1 MGRGLDPESC
11 MRLALQSA
19 RRRMGRTFPNPSVGA
34 VVWKGGRVLG
44 RGATHPPG
52 GPHAEKV
59 AIARARKKHGDAALR
74 GASMAVT
81 LEPCGFTGRTG
92 PCTKDVIEAGIARVY
107 VGVRDP
113 HEKVS
118 GAGIRKLRRAGIE
131 VVVGILEAACAEHH
145 RGFFS
150 LCERGRPFVTLKLA
164 SSLDGRIATRTGESR
179 WITSKEARAFV
190 HRIRARSDGVMVGSE
205 TALADDPA
213 LSARRGDR
221 VLARPVRVLVDSRLR
236 VPADAKLYSASE
248 DTQTL
253 VLTRSAARGR
263 AAREAKGARLIDL
276 PGPAGGLDLKAGLA
290 ALGRFGLTTLLVEG
304 GGGLA
309 AALLRA
315 DLVDEIHWMLAPRL
329 IGGDGRSALGSLG
342 VEALKSSPGLEWIR
356 EGRLGADLHIQAR
369 RIRRREKGIS

>member
-1 MGRGLDPESC
+1 MPRGLEPESC
-11 MRLALQSA
+11 MRLALESA
-19 RRRMGRTFPNPSVGA
+19 RRQMGRTFPNPSVGA
-34 VVWKGGRVLG
+34 VVWKGSRLLG
-44 RGATHPPG
+44 RGATRPPG
-52 GPHAEKV
+52 GAHAEKV
-59 AIARARKKHGDAALR
+59 AIERARKKFGSRVLQ

-92 PCTKDVIEAGIARVY
+92 PCTEEIVEAGIARVY

-118 GAGIRKLRRAGIE
+118 GSGIRRLRRAGIE
-131 VVVGILEAACAEHH
+131 VVVGVLAEACEEHH

-164 SSLDGRIATRTGESR
+164 STLDGRIATRRGESR

-205 TALADDPA
+205 TAVADDPA
-213 LSARRGDR
+213 LTARRGKR
-221 VLARPVRVLVDSRLR
+221 VIARPVRVLVDSRLR
-236 VPADAKLYSASE
+236 VPVDSHLYSSQEGAE
-248 DTQTL
+248 TV

-263 AAREAKGARLIDL
+263 RAREAKGAQLIDL
-276 PGPAGGLDLKAGLA
+276 PGPVGGLDLEAGLE

-315 DLVDEIHWMLAPRL
+315 DLVDEIHWILAPRL
-329 IGGDGRSALGSLG
+329 IGGDGRAALGSLG
-342 VEALKSSPGLEWIR
+342 VEALESSPGLEWIR

-369 RIRRREKGIS
+369 RI

>member
-1 MGRGLDPESC
+1 

-19 RRRMGRTFPNPSVGA
+19 RRMMGRTFPNPSVGA
-34 VVWKGGRVLG
+34 VIWKGSRVLG
-44 RGATHPPG
+44 RGATRPPG

-59 AIARARKKHGDAALR
+59 AIARARKKHGDAVLR

-213 LSARRGDR
+213 LSARRGNR

-263 AAREAKGARLIDL
+263 AAREATGARLMDL
-276 PGPAGGLDLKAGLA
+276 PGPVGGLDLKAGLA

-356 EGRLGADLHIQAR
+356 EGRLGADLHLQAR
-369 RIRRREKGIS
+369 RIRRMEKGIS